1 MSSDLNSLK
10 RYLRNYYDMRNIL
23 SRVVTHLD
31 FGIEK
36 ISIVASKISY
46 YSIDDLPAD
55 KDIMKNKKK
64 ELVAKRD
71 EIINKLLPEV
81 NHEINKLK
89 KEIQIQEALLI
100 NPGV

>member
-81 NHEINKLK
+81 NREINKLK